1 MKSNLQAIAEVL
13 KSKNSFLIGGHISPD
28 GDSLGCMCALGIA
41 LERMGKKAVLL
52 CADGVPELYSFLPAS
67 NKVVKTVV
75 SGSSFEVGIVLDC
88 EDMSRLGKIE
98 ETFRECEVV
107 IEIDHHSAR
116 DRDGNLQLV
125 CSSAAATGEI
135 VFELLKVMGVQID
148 KEIAVCLLTAIITDT
163 GSFRFCNVTPK
174 TFRIS
179 ADLVEMGASPSKIAQ
194 NVYENRS
201 LSSTKLLGAVLS
213 SLQTTASGRIAWASI
228 TQEQLAE
235 TQASEAE
242 TEGVVNY
249 IRSIRGAQVGVLFRE
264 CPDGST
270 RVSLRSR
277 DGSDIS
283 QVARLFGGGGHKTA
297 AGCTINYP
305 LAHTQELVIDAV
317 RKWMGS

>member
-1 MKSNLQAIAEVL
+1 MKSNLQAVTEIL
-13 KSKNSFLIGGHISPD
+13 KSKKSFLIGGHVSPD

-41 LERMGKKAVLL
+41 LERMEKKVVLL
-52 CADGVPELYSFLPAS
+52 SADGVPELYSFLPIS
-67 NKVVKTVV
+67 NKVIKTAPVR
-75 SGSSFEVGIVLDC
+75 SCFEVGIVIDC
-88 EDMSRLGKIE
+88 EDISRLGQVE
-98 ETFRECEVV
+98 EAFRSCETI
-107 IEIDHHSAR
+107 IEIDHHPNL
-116 DRDGNLQLV
+116 DRNGNLQLIWP
-125 CSSAAATGEI
+125 SAAAAGEI
-135 VFELLKVMGVQID
+135 VFELLKNMEVRID
-148 KEIAVCLLTAIITDT
+148 ADIATCLLTAIMTDT
-163 GSFRFCNVTPK
+163 GSFRFSNVTPQ

-179 ADLVEMGASPSKIAQ
+179 AELLEKGASPSKIAH

-213 SLQTTASGRIAWASI
+213 SLQTTDSGRIAWASI
-228 TQEQLAE
+228 TQEQLA
-235 TQASEAE
+235 TIQASEAE

-283 QVARLFGGGGHKTA
+283 QVARLFGGGGHRTA
-297 AGCTINYP
+297 AGCTINHP